1 MPETNTANL
10 THAYLT
16 DSQIVLLIDALRFYQ
31 VNETDSVAAEQ
42 GDEIDDLCEYLNC
55 GGGEGGA

>member
-31 VNETDSVAAEQ
+31 HDPEKY
-42 GDEIDDLCEYLNC
+42 DEIDGLCEYLNC